1 MSKIIGYRLLLI
13 PRKQTRRLCPGIL
26 STRLHF
32 PWQNKYFE
40 ASALLSPWR
49 SIYIQDKISFLH
61 FTFLDSCMW
70 YFPLGISNRATRKA
84 SAQCTVTALLL
95 RWQAPVGN
103 QCPLIRGLVARSF
116 LTWKT
121 LFSLLSR
128 SKSVVWSVC
137 NLMGALSSQWSSLNT
152 VLSHLS
158 RSVQWE
164 RITAARPASPRGIRP
179 SWK

>member
-1 MSKIIGYRLLLI
+1 MSKIIGHRLLLI
-13 PRKQTRRLCPGIL
+13 PCKQTRRLCAGIL
-26 STRLHF
+26 SMLLHF

-40 ASALLSPWR
+40 ASALLSPWG

-95 RWQAPVGN
+95 RWQAPMGN
-103 QCPLIRGLVARSF
+103 KCPLIRGLVARSF

-121 LFSLLSR
+121 LFFSPEQKQASGLECLQFDGNTL
-128 SKSVVWSVC
+128 KS
-137 NLMGALSSQWSSLNT
+137 MIFTEYGP
-152 VLSHLS
+152 
-158 RSVQWE
+158 E
-164 RITAARPASPRGIRP
+164 SPQ
-179 SWK
+179 